1 MPSSARSCKR
11 LQECSR
17 RPRKRKAHLT
27 ERSVNEVRIST
38 LWQRGASDDQIDG
51 EARDDE
57 TQGLA
62 GDDRF
67 DGGPG
72 DDRIDGSGRLDVCTG
87 GTGNDT
93 SLTAISYAVSR
104 SRNGDCT
111 SLLTENR
118 CTVLS
123 RDSDTYVI
131 GLFAVDGEFPRVV
144 AG

>member
-104 SRNGDCT
+104 SRNGHCT
-111 SLLTENR
+111 
-118 CTVLS
+118 LS
-123 RDSDTYVI
+123 ADRGVVEPHSQRAGGTRRRRRDQNGPSH
-131 GLFAVDGEFPRVV
+131 
-144 AG
+144 